1 MEISNSPSS
10 YNSLS
15 LEKDK
20 IIIKSEKKKIDN
32 CIVLTPF
39 GNLHNPIAYYIYAEW
54 KINYSS
60 RRLKLRSLNQMSDT
74 ESKWYVNKDM
84 FTYLVFLLYPSVT
97 NNIYAF
103 ISLFVDLSICK
114 GHHHF
119 NSY

>member
-97 NNIYAF
+97 NNIC
-103 ISLFVDLSICK
+103 IHIPVRWPVNL
-114 GHHHF
+114 
-119 NSY
+119 